1 MRSKPIRGTY
11 MHKKKSLGLKPGDFG
26 GQEIGSPFPIERE
39 GSL

>member
-1 MRSKPIRGTY
+1 

-26 GQEIGSPFPIERE
+26 GQEIGPPFPIERE